1 MNKELRK
8 QKLTALQNGSQS
20 YMTGVRIQYKGENQP
35 FNVYKIPL
43 EYLVYN
49 KYNGRIGSLV
59 KSFEKQ
65 NHLLDAT
72 APNDVEIIEKFLLE
86 INPQRNEF
94 TMKSLAEDGQRQHG
108 IVTNDGVIVDG
119 NRRAVL
125 LNTIYRNREAW
136 RAKGVDVEASAY
148 FIAVILPEDIGQKEI
163 VKLETEYQMGEDAKL
178 DYNPIEKYLRSRDL
192 KDVHGF
198 KISEIARMMGESES
212 SIEKYLQ
219 IMEVMEDYLD
229 YLGYQ
234 GIYTRLEK
242 REGQF
247 VDLNTYLRRYKNGN
261 SSMADWNYQD
271 IDIADLQ
278 AICYDYIR
286 AQYEGKEFRYIAQ
299 ASKSN
304 SAFCKKAVWD
314 IFSNDHIEDMQNI
327 QEKPLNQYI
336 SENPD
341 ADLTKLLRQRDEEWS
356 RQVENDLKKNLGKA
370 KRRLEDINEADQ
382 PLQLAQK
389 ALDTLRSINTE
400 SDSFVSEELALVLKQ
415 IGSLSYEYG
424 KLIKNEMKK

>member
-8 QKLTALQNGSQS
+8 QKLTALQNGQT
-20 YMTGVRIQYKGENQP
+20 YMTGVRIQYKGENLP

-72 APNDVEIIEKFLLE
+72 APNDIEVIEKFLLE

-94 TMKSLAEDGQRQHG
+94 TMNSLAEDGQRQHG
-108 IVTNDGVIVDG
+108 IVTNEGVIIDG

-125 LNTIYRNREAW
+125 LNTIYRNREIW
-136 RAKGVDVEASAY
+136 RAKGIDVSASAY
-148 FIAVILPEDIGQKEI
+148 FIAVILPEDINQKEI

-178 DYNPIEKYLRSRDL
+178 EYNPIEKYLRSRDL
-192 KDVHGF
+192 QNLHGF
-198 KISEIARMMGESES
+198 QISEIARMMGESKS
-212 SIEKYLQ
+212 NIEKYLQ

-247 VDLNTYLRRYKNGN
+247 VDLNSYLKRYKNGN

-278 AICYDYIR
+278 TICYDYIR

-314 IFSNDHIEDMQNI
+314 VFSIDHLEDMQNVE
-327 QEKPLNQYI
+327 EKPLDQYI

-389 ALDTLRSINTE
+389 ALETLCSINTE
-400 SDSFVSEELALVLKQ
+400 SDSFVSEELAQVLKQ
-415 IGSLSYEYG
+415 IGSLSYNYG
-424 KLIKNEMKK
+424 KMIKNEMKK